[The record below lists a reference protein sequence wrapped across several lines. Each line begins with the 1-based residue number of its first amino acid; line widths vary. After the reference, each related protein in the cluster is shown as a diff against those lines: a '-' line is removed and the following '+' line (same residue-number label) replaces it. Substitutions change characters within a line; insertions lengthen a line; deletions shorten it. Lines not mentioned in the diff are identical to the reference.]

1 MQTDPTLY
9 TKSMMAQMR
18 SLIIHSFRKL
28 SESIEHTP
36 TVIIDGLDE
45 CDGHK
50 MHQLILEIIYEVDAM
65 HKLPPRFLITSC
77 PDSQSHTFA
86 RRLTTQHSA
95 LSPSAL
101 SSTNLLIQI
110 KTSIKKYLSDG
121 FEGIYKRT
129 LSNLLGLPLP
139 N

>member
-28 SESIEHTP
+28 SESIELTP

-86 RRLTTQHSA
+86 RRLTTQT
-95 LSPSAL
+95 LR
-101 SSTNLLIQI
+101 TITQRI
-110 KTSIKKYLSDG
+110 V
-121 FEGIYKRT
+121 FESLDPNQDI
-129 LSNLLGLPLP
+129 NQEVPL
-139 N
+139 